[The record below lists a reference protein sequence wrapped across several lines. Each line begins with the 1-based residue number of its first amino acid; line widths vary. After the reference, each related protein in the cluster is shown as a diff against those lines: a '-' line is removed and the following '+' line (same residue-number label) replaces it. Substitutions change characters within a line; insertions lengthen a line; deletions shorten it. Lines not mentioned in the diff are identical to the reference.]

1 MEDDWGKICS
11 YYYDTLFAFF
21 VCSTLVYFIYFV
33 WKTIDLR
40 SKCEQTM
47 SCYCE
52 EKKTNVQIVSG
63 FGVWEEAVEYYTH
76 RSNIHRTDNI
86 LVIR

>member
-1 MEDDWGKICS
+1 MIHCLPSLYAQRSFILFISFGKQLICVPNVNK
-11 YYYDTLFAFF
+11 L
-21 VCSTLVYFIYFV
+21 CLVTV
-33 WKTIDLR
+33 K
-40 SKCEQTM
+40 K
-47 SCYCE
+47 
-52 EKKTNVQIVSG
+52 KKTNVQIVSG